1 MKKNIK
7 LTLLALGCSSVF
19 ALGTLPVHAEYD
31 PNTNTETLTNNM
43 VSETRGNT
51 AIGDYKSYEHPDRDL
66 VINWTHD
73 NNRGDGSAIRDAIV
87 KVKNLT
93 INTDFVGN
101 QWDDKAVISDKKTHI
116 TATGDINT
124 TSHDDA
130 IYTEADGTTTKGGEG
145 STVKVRNMSG
155 RPAVGNAGFFGVGKQ
170 ISISA
175 DTIDIASEGDGGVA
189 VGASMY
195 SANDPD
201 KRFDVSLEGKL
212 IKLAGEHSIQTFGN
226 AHVAINQNTVG
237 TVQLDGGVDVSAGS
251 VKANMAGK
259 GSYLKAAGT
268 SDTEITALNV
278 GVGGLAEFNISSD
291 DSYSR
296 RFECNW
302 CFTR

>member
-101 QWDDKAVISDKKTHI
+101 QWDDKAVISDKKHI
-116 TATGDINT
+116 LQQPVILILL
-124 TSHDDA
+124 HMMMLF
-130 IYTEADGTTTKGGEG
+130 IRKRTE
-145 STVKVRNMSG
+145 RLLL
-155 RPAVGNAGFFGVGKQ
+155 
-170 ISISA
+170 
-175 DTIDIASEGDGGVA
+175 IDLRI
-189 VGASMY
+189 
-195 SANDPD
+195 
-201 KRFDVSLEGKL
+201 
-212 IKLAGEHSIQTFGN
+212 
-226 AHVAINQNTVG
+226 
-237 TVQLDGGVDVSAGS
+237 
-251 VKANMAGK
+251 
-259 GSYLKAAGT
+259 
-268 SDTEITALNV
+268 
-278 GVGGLAEFNISSD
+278 
-291 DSYSR
+291 
-296 RFECNW
+296 
-302 CFTR
+302 

>member
-116 TATGDINT
+116 TATGDINI

-130 IYTEADGTTTKGGEG
+130 IYTEADGTTTIDGFKNLNIKATGQAYGIVDNGKGVTIKGGEG

-155 RPAVGNAGFFGVGKQ
+155 RPAVGNAGFFGAGKQ
-170 ISISA
+170 ISISS

-237 TVQLDGGVDVSAGS
+237 TV
-251 VKANMAGK
+251 
-259 GSYLKAAGT
+259 
-268 SDTEITALNV
+268 
-278 GVGGLAEFNISSD
+278 
-291 DSYSR
+291 
-296 RFECNW
+296 
-302 CFTR
+302 